1 MSVTCAFALARRS
14 FVAKNYPILKKLNPS
29 MPILIREAAGAE
41 PKLIARFGM
50 LVCAYML
57 PCCPALHVRVLF
69 KWRCEL
75 CVYTTSVSCL
85 ADFGVERAVSL
96 SSLNE
101 QEIDNQLETLARAA
115 VSQPKSA
122 ESNSKFADIL

>member
-50 LVCAYML
+50 YACVCIYAALLSCSPREILVQ
-57 PCCPALHVRVLF
+57 
-69 KWRCEL
+69 
-75 CVYTTSVSCL
+75 
-85 ADFGVERAVSL
+85 VEG
-96 SSLNE
+96 
-101 QEIDNQLETLARAA
+101 
-115 VSQPKSA
+115 
-122 ESNSKFADIL
+122 